1 MLETIRL
8 VIFVPVVIV
17 ISLSVYYLSSK
28 SIIEE
33 DIIMRKRAINL
44 LYILL
49 IDIILIAWSIDCKIS
64 TLFLVFFVEAIFSI
78 GASIWIIKTKW
89 FEIEDEKQFCYWL
102 LEEIVKVSPENIKKF
117 KKEMTR
123 EEQIRFLQSLS
134 YVDVDKEETTEIKE
148 NGMKTTTIKET
159 EVIVSLIETD
169 EDLEEWEV
177 VLKKR

>member
-8 VIFVPVVIV
+8 VILVPVVIV
-17 ISLSVYYLSSK
+17 MFLLVYLSAK
-28 SIIEE
+28 SIVEE
-33 DIIMRKRAINL
+33 DIIMRERAINL

-49 IDIILIAWSIDCKIS
+49 IDSIIFIAWSGYCKLS

-89 FEIEDEKQFCYWL
+89 FEIEDEKQFCYWF